1 MRTSLLAIVSTF
13 LCCSMGTA
21 PVAADGPEL
30 KSPGFVKG
38 FSWGWVGRRGEY
50 ASPAAADS
58 MKKLAETGAEYVCIA
73 FSTEQRTHESPDFT
87 WGDGNRRMVS
97 DDEIRHAIDLARDNG
112 LRVIL
117 KPVVNCDD
125 QVWRAWIRFYRPVTD
140 EERAQGIT
148 GEFDPWGEEP
158 RRRDG
163 YVKDMAKWE
172 TWWQNFG
179 GFLIHYAH
187 IAAEKEVEAVCLG
200 CEMNST
206 EEFEARWRDLIA
218 RVRDVYGGQITYD
231 VNHGREREVA
241 WWDAVDFI
249 STSAYYPVP
258 PPQGVAVEEAILK
271 TTSKS
276 DIVAELERVKDE
288 LTAVSAKWQKPIL
301 FIETGVTNVRGCAR
315 YPWSHPYAEIESP
328 LDETE
333 QANYYEAMFEVF
345 WEEPW
350 FMGFAWW
357 DWPARLYS
365 RDRASANRGFSV
377 YGKQAEEVVR
387 AWYAKPRRTPE

>member
-1 MRTSLLAIVSTF
+1 
-13 LCCSMGTA
+13 
-21 PVAADGPEL
+21 
-30 KSPGFVKG
+30 
-38 FSWGWVGRRGEY
+38 
-50 ASPAAADS
+50 
-58 MKKLAETGAEYVCIA
+58 
-73 FSTEQRTHESPDFT
+73 
-87 WGDGNRRMVS
+87 MVS

-249 STSAYYPVP
+249 STSAYYAVP